1 MIDALIAGRVHRKPS
16 EHTAKNGKRFVTAK
30 VRVSTREGGAIFV
43 NVICFEEAAAGALQ
57 ALGDGDSIALS
68 GEATPGVWTAKD
80 GTARPVLDLL
90 AHAVISPFSVTR
102 KRRAAMAA
110 AASPAA
116 LELPF
121 NDELPGVA

>member
-1 MIDALIAGRVHRKPS
+1 
-16 EHTAKNGKRFVTAK
+16 
-30 VRVSTREGGAIFV
+30 VRVSTRDGGAIFV
-43 NVICFEEAAAGALQ
+43 NVICFEEAAAAALL

-90 AHAVISPFSVTR
+90 VHAVISPFSVTR
-102 KRRAAMAA
+102 KRRAALAA
-110 AASPAA
+110 AASPTAG
-116 LELPF
+116 ELPF

>member
-1 MIDALIAGRVHRKPS
+1 MIDALIAGRIHRKPS

-30 VRVSTREGGAIFV
+30 VRVSTRDGGALFV
-43 NVICFEEAAAGALQ
+43 NVICFEESATGALL

-80 GTARPVLDLL
+80 GTVRPVLDLL

-102 KRRAAMAA
+102 KRRAALAA
-110 AASPAA
+110 AASPASI
-116 LELPF
+116 ELPF
-121 NDELPGVA
+121 DDDLPGAA